1 MENQTVFFWWMFTL
15 WCNFTQVIYFFLLYN
30 IQRVCCV
37 VFRICSLSQSSLF
50 KNISYWSQWH
60 DELRLILETS
70 VIVVVYT
77 LYLNILSL
85 MVIFEKHQYI
95 SNLDYMPRPSIFSY
109 LWRPCKSSTWKFHI
123 TLFSNLVQA
132 VNFLLHLWNWYW
144 SHLLMCYNVTGF
156 FLHMLSWYYWGA
168 CFRIDYSTNHRW

>member
-37 VFRICSLSQSSLF
+37 VFRICSLSQSYLF
-50 KNISYWSQWH
+50 KNIYYWSQWH
-60 DELRLILETS
+60 DDLKLILETS
-70 VIVVVYT
+70 FIGVVYT

-85 MVIFEKHQYI
+85 MVILEKHQYI
-95 SNLDYMPRPSIFSY
+95 FNLDYMPRPSILWY

-123 TLFSNLVQA
+123 TLFFESSSGSKFSTSLVKLVLKSPPHVLQR
-132 VNFLLHLWNWYW
+132 NW
-144 SHLLMCYNVTGF
+144 F